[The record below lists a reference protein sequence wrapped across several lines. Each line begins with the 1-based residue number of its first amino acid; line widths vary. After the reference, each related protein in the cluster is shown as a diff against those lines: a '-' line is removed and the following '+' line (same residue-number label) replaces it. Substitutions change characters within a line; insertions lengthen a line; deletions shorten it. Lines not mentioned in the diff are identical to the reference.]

1 VTSQPV
7 QESKVVGIVGAGPAG
22 FMLSHLLSQSGID
35 SITVDTRTRPEIEH
49 THRAG
54 VLEQDSVRL
63 LTDTGVEGRVLT
75 HGSEHQG
82 IELLIQQAKR
92 GHRPAAATVS
102 STES

>member
-1 VTSQPV
+1 MTSQPV
-7 QESKVVGIVGAGPAG
+7 QESTVVGIA
-22 FMLSHLLSQSGID
+22 
-35 SITVDTRTRPEIEH
+35 
-49 THRAG
+49 HRAG

-63 LTDTGVEGRVLT
+63 LTDTGFEGRVLT

-92 GHRPAAATVS
+92 GHRPAAATVP